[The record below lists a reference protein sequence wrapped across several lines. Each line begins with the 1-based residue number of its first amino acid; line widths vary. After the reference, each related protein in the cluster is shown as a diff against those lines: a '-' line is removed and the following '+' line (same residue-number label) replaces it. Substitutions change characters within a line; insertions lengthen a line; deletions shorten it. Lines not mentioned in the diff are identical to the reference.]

1 MHNNIVQIASRFI
14 KQFKEPD
21 SASRSPVVI
30 TGAYI
35 PEKVCKNKKKLCQKK
50 QIVIILRKNLIL
62 RFFWLNFRSTMIKS
76 HSNLPTKY

>member
-1 MHNNIVQIASRFI
+1 MASRFI

-35 PEKVCKNKKKLCQKK
+35 PEKLCKNKKKKIYQKK
-50 QIVIILRKNLIL
+50 QIVKILRKYLNI
-62 RFFWLNFRSTMIKS
+62 RFFWLIFLTE
-76 HSNLPTKY
+76 